1 MALVE
6 VSALIEASPA
16 DVWKDISQL
25 GSHQEWMSDAE
36 SIAFVGDT
44 TSGIGT
50 IMEVVTKVGPFR
62 TTDVMEFIAWDPP
75 KTMAVLHRGSF
86 EGTGTFSLDAEGDGA
101 TRLWWRE
108 ELRFPWYFAGP
119 IGARIAT
126 PILRRIWRGNLK
138 RLAARF

>member
-86 EGTGTFSLDAEGDGA
+86 EGTGTFSL
-101 TRLWWRE
+101 
-108 ELRFPWYFAGP
+108 
-119 IGARIAT
+119 
-126 PILRRIWRGNLK
+126 
-138 RLAARF
+138 